1 MPEWLVSRMMQDS
14 VLMHEWISLPNDR
27 CLQCPPGNFYTIP
40 NVVALFVY
48 GRTIPRSTGLYSRLP
63 FRWTKRIIQL
73 RNEITGIPTC
83 SMHQILVKLSQLHRL
98 AENMSFLLWAHDTP
112 TLAGEGC
119 SVINDS
125 LEHDPRR
132 HDENIS
138 SQLAFRSLRLALFFN
153 WVMNL
158 L

>member
-1 MPEWLVSRMMQDS
+1 
-14 VLMHEWISLPNDR
+14 
-27 CLQCPPGNFYTIP
+27 
-40 NVVALFVY
+40 
-48 GRTIPRSTGLYSRLP
+48 
-63 FRWTKRIIQL
+63 
-73 RNEITGIPTC
+73 
-83 SMHQILVKLSQLHRL
+83 MHQIRVKLSQLHRL